1 MCKAAGLTAVAC
13 AYKCPLSPLVP
24 VCVYVCSFHPPPLPP
39 IPLQSNS
46 SYNALRPHSKTTTWR
61 RDQREKRRTINYR
74 KLFFTLDKKLFG
86 CDKLRLKLGD
96 FFPEER

>member
-1 MCKAAGLTAVAC
+1 MSIVAFSAC
-13 AYKCPLSPLVP
+13 M
-24 VCVYVCSFHPPPLPP
+24 CVYMLFSP
-39 IPLQSNS
+39 PLQSNS
-46 SYNALRPHSKTTTWR
+46 SYNALHPHSKTTTWR
-61 RDQREKRRTINYR
+61 REQREKRRTINYR

>member
-1 MCKAAGLTAVAC
+1 MCKAAGLTAVAR
-13 AYKCPLSPLVP
+13 AYKCPLSPLVL
-24 VCVYVCSFHPPPLPP
+24 VCVYVLFSPP
-39 IPLQSNS
+39 PLQSNS
-46 SYNALRPHSKTTTWR
+46 SYNALRPHSKTATWR

>member
-1 MCKAAGLTAVAC
+1 MSIVAFSACVCMCSL
-13 AYKCPLSPLVP
+13 
-24 VCVYVCSFHPPPLPP
+24 HPP
-39 IPLQSNS
+39 PLQSNS
-46 SYNALRPHSKTTTWR
+46 SNNALRPHSEAATWR
-61 RDQREKRRTINYR
+61 QDQREKRRTINYR